1 MQRDLRY
8 FLKQLRIADKLV
20 EFNREVDPKFEF
32 SLVRKAAENL
42 GKGLLFKNIRGSPFP
57 VITNLLGS
65 REILS
70 ILFGTSQEDVVK
82 EYVARKEKPIE
93 PRVVSSGPVKEV
105 IKRDTDVNLLEL
117 PIITHSP
124 KDAGSYITAAIVVAK
139 DPDTGVRNVS
149 INRLQLKGKNK
160 LGLRILQTND
170 LGLIQR
176 KSEEEEKEMEIAV
189 VVGNHP
195 FELIAGAAKVPLGFD
210 EFKLASALR
219 KEPLELVKC
228 ETVDLEVP
236 ATAEIVLEGKVPHR
250 IREPEAPFGDF
261 QELYTPQVQS
271 HIIRVKAMMHRKDPI
286 YQTIQASSPEDVHV
300 LALPRE
306 GVVYEAIR
314 NVADV
319 KAISLVPMIFGC
331 AISIRKRHD
340 GEPKNVAAA
349 AFGAYSWL
357 KYCVVVDH
365 DVNVF
370 DIKDIWWAMNARSRP
385 DTAMFLIPNALGFSR
400 DPCNIHQSKMA
411 IDATAPLN
419 RWEHFERM
427 TFPGVDSIRWEDY
440 L

>member
-8 FLKQLRIADKLV
+8 FLNQLRIAGRLV
-20 EFNREVDPKFEF
+20 EFNREVDPRFEF

-42 GKGLLFKNIRGSPFP
+42 GRGLLFRNIKGSPFP

-65 REILS
+65 RETLS
-70 ILFGTSQEDVVK
+70 ILFETTPEEVVK

-93 PRVVSSGPVKEV
+93 PRVVSSGPAKEV
-105 IKRDTDVNLLEL
+105 IKKGVDVNLQEF

-124 KDAGSYITAAIVVAK
+124 KDAGPYITAATVVAK
-139 DPDTGVRNVS
+139 DPDTGIRNISV
-149 INRLQLKGKNK
+149 NRLQLKGQNK

-176 KSEEEEKEMEIAV
+176 KLEEKGKKMEVAV
-189 VVGNHP
+189 VIGNHP
-195 FELIAGAAKVPLGFD
+195 FELIAGAAKAPLGFD
-210 EFKLASALR
+210 EFRLASALR

-236 ATAEIVLEGKVPHR
+236 ATAEIVLEGEVPAL

-271 HIIRVKAMMHRKDPI
+271 HIIQVKAITHRKDPV

-300 LALPRE
+300 LGLSRE

-319 KAISLVPMIFGC
+319 QAISLVPMIFGC
-331 AISIRKRHD
+331 TISIRKRYE

-370 DIKDIWWAMNARSRP
+370 DIKDVWWAITARSRP
-385 DTAMFLIPNALGFSR
+385 DAAMFLMPNALGFSR

-419 RWEHFERM
+419 RWEHFERLA
-427 TFPGVDSIRWEDY
+427 FPGAESIRWEDY